1 MARMPRAQWIGPTD
15 NRTAG
20 GMIEVRG
27 LVLHIQDGTEAGTE
41 AWFHNREAWASA
53 HFLAPRTGGVRQLV
67 DTTDRAWAQ
76 AAGNPYWISIECEG
90 WAGQD
95 LTASQVTNCA
105 LVLAWLHQA
114 YAVPVVAT
122 TDVTGRGLAYHGMGG
137 MAWGNHPNCPG
148 EAVLE
153 QRGAILAAAQGIV
166 GDRPLA
172 SVSLAHVIAAAER
185 DPGLPQG
192 GTTYPEDVRPVEAA
206 LRAEGLL
213 PALYAADGSFG
224 SMTVAAYSRWQQSA
238 PGGGYRGTAPGQPAD
253 GIPGRD
259 SLIRL
264 GARHGWVVRV

>member
-1 MARMPRAQWIGPTD
+1 MARMPGAQWIGPTD
-15 NRTAG
+15 NRTVG
-20 GMIEVRG
+20 GMIEVHG

-41 AWFHNREAWASA
+41 SWFHNGEAWASS
-53 HFLAPRTGGVRQLV
+53 HFLAPRAGGVRQLV
-67 DTTDRAWAQ
+67 DTADRAWAQ
-76 AAGNPYWISIECEG
+76 AAGNPYWVSIECEG
-90 WAGQD
+90 RGGDYLTGAQVDACAG
-95 LTASQVTNCA
+95 
-105 LVLAWLHQA
+105 VLAWLHHA
-114 YAVPVVAT
+114 YGTPLVTT
-122 TDVTGRGLAYHGMGG
+122 TDVMGRGLAYHGMGG
-137 MAWGNHPNCPG
+137 AAWGNHPDCPG
-148 EAVLE
+148 TAVLR
-153 QRGAILAAAQGIV
+153 QRDGILTRAQNIV
-166 GDRPLA
+166 GAAPA